1 MATETPRR
9 RRHSPAVYRRRRIVL
24 LVALLAIVAVVW
36 LLIAQPWRGSAA
48 QPQGG
53 SSNSDD
59 TTTDAGVTELPVP
72 KDGSSTPSA
81 ASTPSA
87 TPSATPSGKPASTPS
102 STPAA
107 APCHEGD
114 IAVEALT
121 DKESYASGQNPLL
134 SIKLTNNGATACT
147 LNVGTSSQV
156 FTITSG
162 SDTWWRS
169 TDCQT
174 EPSDMIVSL
183 AAGQSVKSAVPLTW
197 DRTRS
202 SVSTCSAT
210 DRPRAPGGGASYHVT
225 VEIGGVP
232 SSESAQILLY

>member
-1 MATETPRR
+1 MATDTPRR

-24 LVALLAIVAVVW
+24 FVALLAVIAVVW

-48 QPQGG
+48 QPQGT
-53 SSNSDD
+53 SSSSDD
-59 TTTDAGVTELPVP
+59 TQTDAGVTELPVP

-81 ASTPSA
+81 GPTPSA
-87 TPSATPSGKPASTPS
+87 TPSATPTDKPAVTPS
-102 STPAA
+102 STPVA
-107 APCHEGD
+107 APCREGD

-134 SIKLTNNGATACT
+134 SIKLTNNGTTACT
-147 LNVGTSSQV
+147 LNVGTSAQV

-169 TDCQT
+169 TDCQS

-183 AAGQSVKSAVPLTW
+183 AAGQTVKSAVPLMW

-202 SVSTCSAT
+202 AVGTCSAT
-210 DRPRAPGGGASYHVT
+210 DRPRAPGGGASYHLT
-225 VEIGGVP
+225 VEIGGVA
-232 SSESAQILLY
+232 SSESAQLLLY